1 MKPAELRGMTD
12 EELRRRLEE
21 LRNEVRDLRFAA
33 ALGQLKDTA
42 AIRKARKDIA
52 RILTILTERERAR
65 LAEQGLLPRRSSR
78 GGNGSVGSSSSYKG
92 ERGDDGWRSS
102 VGNHRGKYRS
112 RDRNDGLRR
121 LGVSSRIKWIRQWW
135 WRLTIGGA
143 THCTRRRSAEPV
155 SFMRTTSTT
164 CAESAISC

>member
-33 ALGQLKDTA
+33 ALGQLKDTS

-65 LAEQGLLPRRSSR
+65 LAEQGLLPPP
-78 GGNGSVGSSSSYKG
+78 K
-92 ERGDDGWRSS
+92 
-102 VGNHRGKYRS
+102 
-112 RDRNDGLRR
+112 L
-121 LGVSSRIKWIRQWW
+121 
-135 WRLTIGGA
+135 
-143 THCTRRRSAEPV
+143 TRRERKRRKQLELQQ
-155 SFMRTTSTT
+155 RKG
-164 CAESAISC
+164 

>member
-65 LAEQGLLPRRSSR
+65 LAEQGLLPPP
-78 GGNGSVGSSSSYKG
+78 K
-92 ERGDDGWRSS
+92 
-102 VGNHRGKYRS
+102 
-112 RDRNDGLRR
+112 L
-121 LGVSSRIKWIRQWW
+121 
-135 WRLTIGGA
+135 
-143 THCTRRRSAEPV
+143 TRRERKRRKQLELQG
-155 SFMRTTSTT
+155 RKG
-164 CAESAISC
+164 

>member
-65 LAEQGLLPRRSSR
+65 LAEQGLLPPP
-78 GGNGSVGSSSSYKG
+78 K
-92 ERGDDGWRSS
+92 
-102 VGNHRGKYRS
+102 
-112 RDRNDGLRR
+112 L
-121 LGVSSRIKWIRQWW
+121 
-135 WRLTIGGA
+135 
-143 THCTRRRSAEPV
+143 TRRERKRRKQLELQE
-155 SFMRTTSTT
+155 RKG
-164 CAESAISC
+164 